1 MLNFPTTVTS
11 SKGMTLVEVMV
22 VAVILAVVVMAS
34 MSLFI
39 PAMQSTAVQ
48 TDVTDLQSNLRLA
61 IDRMT
66 DDLLTAG
73 FLAGTDLPIIFE
85 GSITPTTADNPDSDD
100 LTIQTVLVS
109 HGFARTTS
117 ASGSSLVLEDAEM
130 LDVFTIGSVLRLF
143 NPINATEIET
153 GQTYEVTEIDN
164 GTKTLTID
172 PALAVTIDPA
182 TADDLVLVRVKD
194 NATPLLQKIRYRL
207 ENGSLTRTVNG
218 ATQYLARGID
228 AVNFTYEFASAKRVR
243 KVDISLTGKTPERV
257 NNGIASEKTR
267 ELRTS
272 VTLRNIF

>member
-1 MLNFPTTVTS
+1 MAKALAKLTS
-11 SKGMTLVEVMV
+11 SKGVSLVEVLV
-22 VAVILAVVVMAS
+22 VAAILGVVVMAV

-39 PAMQSTAVQ
+39 PAVQSTAVQ
-48 TDVTDLQSNLRLA
+48 NDVTDVQSNLRLA

-73 FLAGTDLPIIFE
+73 FLAGTELPIIFE

-100 LTIQTVLVS
+100 FTIQTVLVS
-109 HGFARTTS
+109 QGFARTAS
-117 ASGSSLVLEDAEM
+117 ASGSSLVLEDADMLEM
-130 LDVFTIGSVLRLF
+130 FAVGSVLRLF

-153 GQTYEVTEIDN
+153 GQAYEVTGIDSD
-164 GTKTLTID
+164 TKTLTID

-194 NATPLLQKIRYRL
+194 GATPLLQKIRYRL
-207 ENGSLTRTVNG
+207 ENGALTRTVNDDP
-218 ATQYLARGID
+218 QFLARGIESV
-228 AVNFTYEFASAKRVR
+228 AFAYEFASAKRVR
-243 KVDISLTGKTPERV
+243 KVDITLTGKTPERV
-257 NNGIASEKTR
+257 TNGVASEKTR